1 MSAYICSDRQFQ
13 TIAEYAAE
21 YMGTNCPSTV
31 ADVLKRENV
40 RSVNTRYNEK
50 TRFSKVAF
58 KAGNSLS
65 NSGFNN
71 ADIVALCDCVGYQS
85 CENNDYQQTIAASL
99 LNMIKLH
106 ADRASQLANEK
117 TQSNLWSI

>member
-21 YMGTNCPSTV
+21 YMGAYAATV

-50 TRFSKVAF
+50 TRSSKVAF
-58 KAGNSLS
+58 KAGNSLLG
-65 NSGFNN
+65 SGFNN
-71 ADIVALCDCVGYQS
+71 ADIVALCNCVNYQS

-106 ADRASQLANEK
+106 ANRASQLANEK
-117 TQSNLWSI
+117 TQSTLWSI

>member
-21 YMGTNCPSTV
+21 YMGADAATV

-50 TRFSKVAF
+50 TRSSKVAF
-58 KAGNSLS
+58 KAGNSLLG
-65 NSGFNN
+65 SGFNN
-71 ADIVALCDCVGYQS
+71 ADIVALCNCVNYQS

-106 ADRASQLANEK
+106 ANRASQLANEK
-117 TQSNLWSI
+117 TQSTLWSI

>member
-21 YMGTNCPSTV
+21 YMGANAATV

-40 RSVNTRYNEK
+40 RSVNTRYKEK

-58 KAGNSLS
+58 KAGNSLA

-71 ADIVALCDCVGYQS
+71 TDIVALCDCVAYQS

>member
-21 YMGTNCPSTV
+21 YMGASAAIV
-31 ADVLKRENV
+31 ADVLKRENI

-50 TRFSKVAF
+50 TRFSKVTF
-58 KAGNSLS
+58 KASNSLAS
-65 NSGFNN
+65 SGFNN
-71 ADIVALCDCVGYQS
+71 TDIVALCDCVGYQS

-106 ADRASQLANEK
+106 ADRASQLASEK

>member
-21 YMGTNCPSTV
+21 YMGANAATV

-58 KAGNSLS
+58 KAGNSLA

-71 ADIVALCDCVGYQS
+71 ADIVALCKCVDYQS
-85 CENNDYQQTIAASL
+85 CETNDYSQTIAASL

-106 ADRASQLANEK
+106 ADRASQLAGEK
-117 TQSNLWSI
+117 TQSTLWSI